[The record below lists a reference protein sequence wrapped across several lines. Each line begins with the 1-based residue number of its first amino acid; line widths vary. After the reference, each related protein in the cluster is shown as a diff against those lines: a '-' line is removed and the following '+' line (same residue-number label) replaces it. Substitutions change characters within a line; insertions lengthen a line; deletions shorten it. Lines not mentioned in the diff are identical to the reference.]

1 MHLTAGGNG
10 LTSVIVSATDLKVT
24 VEENSEG
31 TLVRLRG
38 RLSLDSSPTFRDQ
51 LLAMLRKQ
59 PAKTIVVDMT
69 ELSYIE
75 TSGLAT
81 LIEALK
87 IACNRQDTLRLKGLQ
102 GRVLRLFEVTGL
114 LHLFETNGCRSAS
127 TALKVP

>member
-1 MHLTAGGNG
+1 M
-10 LTSVIVSATDLKVT
+10 TSVIVATDLKVT